1 MALLTIPKDK
11 QRRWEEGHGG
21 VQHPTDD
28 TFALDFSDSLAHLTQ
43 NKFAVGEKGELEVK
57 GDKVYLRVS
66 ELIVTG
72 KMYVNEKIY
81 TPDVVIGT
89 KNPPG
94 FEGSKQ
100 AEAKDPDKDNA

>member
-1 MALLTIPKDK
+1 
-11 QRRWEEGHGG
+11 
-21 VQHPTDD
+21 
-28 TFALDFSDSLAHLTQ
+28 
-43 NKFAVGEKGELEVK
+43 
-57 GDKVYLRVS
+57 
-66 ELIVTG
+66 
-72 KMYVNEKIY
+72 MYVNEKIY

>member
-1 MALLTIPKDK
+1 M
-11 QRRWEEGHGG
+11 
-21 VQHPTDD
+21 
-28 TFALDFSDSLAHLTQ
+28 
-43 NKFAVGEKGELEVK
+43 
-57 GDKVYLRVS
+57 
-66 ELIVTG
+66 IVTG

-100 AEAKDPDKDNA
+100 AEAKDPDKDNARSRTAYPPSNGTTVHFDDNDA

>member
-1 MALLTIPKDK
+1 MGKDLSQDYPDWSLPVGLTC
-11 QRRWEEGHGG
+11 W
-21 VQHPTDD
+21 
-28 TFALDFSDSLAHLTQ
+28 
-43 NKFAVGEKGELEVK
+43 
-57 GDKVYLRVS
+57 
-66 ELIVTG
+66 
-72 KMYVNEKIY
+72 IY